1 MDYTQE
7 LKRIQERL
15 NFYYTRMDD
24 YDEEEREDYQ
34 VIDYIKERIS
44 FWKKELLK
52 AEEHQFFKDMNEIF
66 GIE

>member
-7 LKRIQERL
+7 LKHIQERL

-24 YDEEEREDYQ
+24 YDEEKREDYQ

-52 AEEHQFFKDMNEIF
+52 AEEHQFYTDMNEFF

>member
-7 LKRIQERL
+7 LKHIQERL

-52 AEEHQFFKDMNEIF
+52 AEEHQFFKDMNKFF

>member
-1 MDYTQE
+1 MDYPQE
-7 LKRIQERL
+7 LKHIQERL
-15 NFYYTRMDD
+15 NFYYTRMED

-52 AEEHQFFKDMNEIF
+52 AEEHQFFNDMNEFF